1 MRKSVV
7 RAAWSVVVYVI
18 AVGLPGCWSGAPSP
32 SGGAA
37 DEVAGPAWFED
48 VTDAVGLI
56 FVQDVG
62 PTGTYFMPQMMGSGC
77 GFIQDGDGTL
87 YIYLLQ
93 GAGPD
98 SKSVNRLYK
107 QLPGGKFQDVTE
119 GSGLGVA
126 GYNIAVAVADVNN
139 DGLPDALLTQYG
151 GVKLFLN
158 LCGGRFEDVT
168 EEAGLSNPLWSAS
181 AAFLDYDRDGWLD
194 LVVVN
199 YLDYDAKGTRSAPRG
214 ERRFC
219 TPPHFPGAC
228 SKLFHNLGPGAP
240 KDGEPGARGRF

>member
-7 RAAWSVVVYVI
+7 RAAGWLAVYVI
-18 AVGLPGCWSGAPSP
+18 AVGLPGCWSGAPSA

-62 PTGTYFMPQMMGSGC
+62 PTGTYLMPQMMGSGC
-77 GFIQDGDGTL
+77 GFIHDGDGTL
-87 YIYLLQ
+87 YVYLLQ
-93 GAGPD
+93 NAGPD

-126 GYNIAVAVADVNN
+126 GYNMGVAVADVNN
-139 DGLPDALLTQYG
+139 DGLPDVLLTQYG
-151 GVKLFLN
+151 GRKLFLN
-158 LCGGRFEDVT
+158 LGGGRFEDVT
-168 EEAGLSNPLWSAS
+168 EEAGLSNPLWAMS
-181 AAFLDYDRDGWLD
+181 AAFFDYDRDGWLD

-199 YLDYDAKGTRSAPRG
+199 YVDYNPRSECTAAWG
-214 ERRFC
+214 VKDFC
-219 TPPHFPGAC
+219 GPAGLPGAC
-228 SKLFHNLGPGAP
+228 AKLFHNLGP
-240 KDGEPGARGRF
+240 